1 MTNFEKVEKLVQK
14 ANVSYEEAKAALDKA
29 DGDLLDAVILLEKEG
44 KTQAPRQSSFSTEY
58 EQQTQYVSVAGK
70 VEDDRRSYDKEE
82 QRRERRERAKKGF
95 GNIVDFLTRN
105 FLFIKRNGDVVV
117 KLPLWAVILIFL
129 AAWHISIIAVIVSL
143 FFGVTYSFRGE
154 ADMNAANTVMDKA
167 SSAAEKV
174 KEEYNKLEGQAPR
187 GSRPERKAALNGSI
201 LIVEDEEKLARFI
214 ELELTHEGY
223 AVRKAADGRA
233 ALGAALSEDFD
244 LILLDIMLPEIN
256 GLEVLR
262 RLQNEKPTPVILLTA
277 RDSVMDKV
285 AGLDAG
291 AVDYITKPFA
301 IEELLARI
309 RVALKNKVRRSAQD
323 GGPPEAEEGV
333 LAWGLLRLDSKRRDV
348 SYDGHRIDLTN
359 REFLMLKTLLENKDI
374 VLSRDTLLERVCGY
388 DYIGETNIVDVYIR
402 HLRSKIDET
411 FGVKMLQTVRG
422 AGYVIRSE

>member
-1 MTNFEKVEKLVQK
+1 
-14 ANVSYEEAKAALDKA
+14 
-29 DGDLLDAVILLEKEG
+29 
-44 KTQAPRQSSFSTEY
+44 
-58 EQQTQYVSVAGK
+58 
-70 VEDDRRSYDKEE
+70 
-82 QRRERRERAKKGF
+82 
-95 GNIVDFLTRN
+95 
-105 FLFIKRNGDVVV
+105 
-117 KLPLWAVILIFL
+117 
-129 AAWHISIIAVIVSL
+129 
-143 FFGVTYSFRGE
+143 
-154 ADMNAANTVMDKA
+154 MN
-167 SSAAEKV
+167 
-174 KEEYNKLEGQAPR
+174 R
-187 GSRPERKAALNGSI
+187 SI

-309 RVALKNKVRRSAQD
+309 RVALKNKVRRNAQD
-323 GGPPEAEEGV
+323 GGAPEAEEGV
-333 LAWGLLRLDSKRRDV
+333 LVWGLLRLDSKRRDV
-348 SYDGHRIDLTN
+348 SYDGQRIELTN

-402 HLRSKIDET
+402 HLRSKIDEA